1 VTINPGDAGQKRLP
15 TKFQTWGNRWE
26 QCSTATDYS
35 SNQHQRST
43 ATDYSSNQHQRSKHG
58 PRGRLA
64 RLGHSSLTVTL
75 KFTIRLV
82 FVKFLQF

>member
-35 SNQHQRST
+35 SNQHQRS
-43 ATDYSSNQHQRSKHG
+43 KHG

-75 KFTIRLV
+75 KFTIPLV
-82 FVKFLQF
+82 FVKFC